1 MISITYQPKST
12 GTMRLLELENFC
24 VNIEDISAEKII
36 KLIGEIFAHLSDIKT
51 KIENKVAEIKKEIEL
66 KLENAI
72 KNSLRL

>member
-1 MISITYQPKST
+1 
-12 GTMRLLELENFC
+12 MRLLELENFC